1 MTETEEHTDDDRAL
15 ALRILR
21 AMAEVDPT
29 MSGATLLPKTGG
41 IVHLTVADLRREAA
55 Q

>member
-1 MTETEEHTDDDRAL
+1 MTATEDHTDDDRAL

-29 MSGATLLPKTGG
+29 ISGATLLLKIGG
-41 IVHLTVADLRREAA
+41 IVHLTSADLRREAA